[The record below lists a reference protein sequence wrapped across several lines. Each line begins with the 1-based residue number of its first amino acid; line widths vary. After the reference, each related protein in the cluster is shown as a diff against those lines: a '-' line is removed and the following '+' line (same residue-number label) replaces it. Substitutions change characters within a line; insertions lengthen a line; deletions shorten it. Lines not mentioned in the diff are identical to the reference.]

1 MNKKNNKEKEIGI
14 IQLAVFILISIIIE
28 VFVALLTTASDKN
41 TAEKQMNAVSQ
52 YVKEQCIRCDEL
64 VNEDTSRSLY
74 EVSDKAFSI
83 RSMLDYTSE
92 TLEEEIKSFA
102 ESNRLNGIFVTVNVE
117 GSTVGQVIS
126 YYSDGNE
133 DEQTWYPYFEEF
145 GALTDGILYKSYSE
159 RINKNGYYYDY
170 AMVSRG
176 DRKGEVL
183 CYRKQRIEDVEDERI
198 SISNILK
205 SFVFG
210 PDGIVY
216 VTDGYTVMASNVEGK
231 VGMLASD
238 TEVVRELRQSDT
250 ENSLI
255 RVKDKDIYYGM
266 RSKCRNWYIYT
277 YMPDG
282 IIFNRRSIILLYTF
296 LIYLITLMVIV
307 AIRHTVF
314 KKKQAEQE
322 KKDEAYR
329 TEKEKLAQKAIRAN
343 KAKADFLR
351 RMSHDIRTPI
361 NGIRGLVEIGEYYY
375 DDPERQK
382 DCREKIW
389 NVSEYLLDIVN
400 DMLDMNKLSTED
412 PEWKDEQF
420 SITELFEEVV
430 AFTCVQAKE
439 LGITF
444 TSETK
449 NIEHDY
455 LIGGKVQLKRI
466 FTNLIS
472 NAIKYNKPSGSVDV
486 CCRETGSE
494 DGIAHFEFKCADTGI
509 GMDEEFIKK
518 MYEPFERE
526 NQTDG
531 KTLEGVGLGLSI
543 VKKFIDK
550 AGWNISV
557 DSKKGE
563 GTTFTVNITLKVAEQ
578 KTKPIEVSLINDKEK
593 LLGYNIL
600 VAEDNELNY
609 EIVEFMLKVAGANVI
624 RAVDGK
630 QAIDIFKNSKE
641 FEIDAILMDV
651 MMPEVDGLTATKEIR
666 NMDRADA
673 KTVPIIA
680 MTASAFADDVE
691 NARIAGMNAHIA
703 KPIDR
708 EKLIKNITRFK
719 NSGGGALNDD

>member
-1 MNKKNNKEKEIGI
+1 MSKKNYNEGKTGLIH
-14 IQLAVFILISIIIE
+14 LAVFILISIIMG

-41 TAEKQMNAVSQ
+41 SAKRQMNAVSQ
-52 YVKEQCIRCDEL
+52 YVKQQCIRCDEL
-64 VNEDTSRSLY
+64 AAEDTSRSLY
-74 EVSDKAFSI
+74 DVSDKAFSI
-83 RSMLDYTSE
+83 RSMLDYTSD
-92 TLEEEIKSFA
+92 TLEEEIKSLA
-102 ESNRLNGIFVTVNVE
+102 EANRLNGIFITTTVE
-117 GSTVGQVIS
+117 GSVVGRLIS
-126 YYSDGNE
+126 YYTDGTE
-133 DEQTWYPYFEEF
+133 DEETWYPYFETYGSVAGNLF
-145 GALTDGILYKSYSE
+145 KSYGE
-159 RINKNGYYYDY
+159 RFNRNGYYYDY
-170 AMVSRG
+170 AMVSRSDG
-176 DRKGEVL
+176 DGVVL
-183 CYRKQRIEDVEDERI
+183 CYKRQRIEDVEDERI
-198 SISNILK
+198 SIANILK

-210 PDGIVY
+210 SDGVVY
-216 VTDGYTVMASNVEGK
+216 VTDGETVLASNVEGK
-231 VGMLASD
+231 VGTLVAD
-238 TEVVRELRQSDT
+238 IEVVRKLRQYDD
-250 ENSLI
+250 ENALI
-255 RVKDKDIYYGM
+255 KIEDNGSFYGI

-277 YMPDG
+277 YMPNDSV
-282 IIFNRRSIILLYTF
+282 FTQRSIILSYMF
-296 LIYLITLMVIV
+296 LFYLIALVVVV
-307 AIRHTVF
+307 AIRQMVLR
-314 KKKQAEQE
+314 KKQAEQD

-329 TEKEKLAQKAIRAN
+329 IEKEKLAQKAIRAN
-343 KAKADFLR
+343 EAKADFLR

-389 NVSEYLLDIVN
+389 NVSEYLLDLVN

-412 PEWKDEQF
+412 PEWKDEKF

-430 AFTCVQAKE
+430 AFTSVQAKE
-439 LGITF
+439 QGLTF
-444 TSETK
+444 NSDTK

-455 LIGGKVQLKRI
+455 LIGGKIQLKRI

-486 CCRETGSE
+486 CCRETGFN
-494 DGIAHFEFKCADTGI
+494 DGVAYFEFKCADTGI
-509 GMDEEFIKK
+509 GMDEEFTKK

-531 KTLEGVGLGLSI
+531 KTLEGAGLGLSI
-543 VKKFIDK
+543 VKKLIDK
-550 AGWNISV
+550 AGWEISV

-563 GTTFTVNITLKVAEQ
+563 GTTFTVNIALKVTEQ
-578 KTKPIEVSLINDKEK
+578 KTKPVEVSLKDDKER

-624 RAVDGK
+624 HAADGN
-630 QAIDIFKNSKE
+630 QAIEIFKNSKE
-641 FEIDAILMDV
+641 FEIDTILMDV

-666 NMDRADA
+666 NMNRADA

-691 NARIAGMNAHIA
+691 KARVAGMNAHVA

-708 EKLIKNITRFK
+708 EKLIKNITRLK
-719 NSGGGALNDD
+719 NSGGGVL

>member
-176 DRKGEVL
+176 DRKGAVL

-329 TEKEKLAQKAIRAN
+329 AEKEKLAQKAIRAN
-343 KAKADFLR
+343 EAKADFLR

-578 KTKPIEVSLINDKEK
+578 KTKPIEVSLISDKEK

-719 NSGGGALNDD
+719 NSGGGCSK

>member
-1 MNKKNNKEKEIGI
+1 MNKKNNNENGIGI

-41 TAEKQMNAVSQ
+41 AAEKQMNAVSR

-102 ESNRLNGIFVTVNVE
+102 EANRLNGIFVTVNVE
-117 GSTVGQVIS
+117 GSTVGQIIS

-145 GALTDGILYKSYSE
+145 DALTDGILYKSYSE
-159 RINKNGYYYDY
+159 RINKNGYYYDC

-176 DRKGEVL
+176 DQNGVVL

-198 SISNILK
+198 SISNVLK
-205 SFVFG
+205 SFIFG
-210 PDGIVY
+210 SDGIVY
-216 VTDGYTVMASNVEGK
+216 VTDGHTVLASNVEGK

-255 RVKDKDIYYGM
+255 RVKDEGIYYGM

-282 IIFNRRSIILLYTF
+282 SIFNRRSIIMLYTF
-296 LIYLITLMVIV
+296 LIYLIALMVIV
-307 AIRHTVF
+307 VIRHTVF

-329 TEKEKLAQKAIRAN
+329 AEKEKLAQKAIRAN
-343 KAKADFLR
+343 EAKADFLR

-389 NVSEYLLDIVN
+389 NVSEYLLDLVN

-449 NIEHDY
+449 NIENDY

-472 NAIKYNKPSGSVDV
+472 NAIKYNKPSGRVDV

-494 DGIAHFEFKCADTGI
+494 DGVAHFEFKCADTGI

-550 AGWNISV
+550 AEWTISV

-578 KTKPIEVSLINDKEK
+578 KTKPVEVSLINDKEK

-651 MMPEVDGLTATKEIR
+651 MMPETDGLTATKEIR

-691 NARIAGMNAHIA
+691 NARVAGMNAHIA

-708 EKLIKNITRFK
+708 EKLIKNITRLK
-719 NSGGGALNDD
+719 NSGGGVL

>member
-1 MNKKNNKEKEIGI
+1 MNKKNNNENGIGI

-41 TAEKQMNAVSQ
+41 AAEKQMNAVSR

-74 EVSDKAFSI
+74 EVSDKSFSI

-102 ESNRLNGIFVTVNVE
+102 EANRLNGIFVTVNVE
-117 GSTVGQVIS
+117 GSTVGQIIS

-145 GALTDGILYKSYSE
+145 DALTDGILYKSYSE
-159 RINKNGYYYDY
+159 RINKNGYYYDC

-176 DRKGEVL
+176 DQNGVVL

-198 SISNILK
+198 SISNVLK
-205 SFVFG
+205 SFIFG
-210 PDGIVY
+210 SDGIVY
-216 VTDGYTVMASNVEGK
+216 VTDGHTVLASNVEGK

-255 RVKDKDIYYGM
+255 RVKDEGIYYGM

-282 IIFNRRSIILLYTF
+282 SIFNRRSIIMLYTF
-296 LIYLITLMVIV
+296 LIYLIALMVIV
-307 AIRHTVF
+307 VIRHTVF

-329 TEKEKLAQKAIRAN
+329 AEKEKLAQKAIRAN
-343 KAKADFLR
+343 EAKADFLR

-389 NVSEYLLDIVN
+389 NVSEYLLDLVN

-466 FTNLIS
+466 FTNLIG

-494 DGIAHFEFKCADTGI
+494 DGVAHFEFKCADTGI

-563 GTTFTVNITLKVAEQ
+563 GTTFIVNITLKVAEQ
-578 KTKPIEVSLINDKEK
+578 KTKPVEVSLINDKEK

-651 MMPEVDGLTATKEIR
+651 MMPETDGLTATKEIR

-691 NARIAGMNAHIA
+691 NARVAGMNAHIA

-708 EKLIKNITRFK
+708 EKLIKNITRLK
-719 NSGGGALNDD
+719 NSGGGCSK